1 MKRFKIAFSIFLL
14 LLLTIGSI
22 RIIISARQRSSLPAP
37 AVTPSLKKE
46 IPLAEGELLT
56 TEDLKTL
63 KGIVVYKPQT
73 KEETQ
78 ALTKEDVQFLLDE
91 KIVTQEEAK
100 VLLELDRLVPTNN

>member
-1 MKRFKIAFSIFLL
+1 MKRFKIVFSIFLL

-22 RIIISARQRSSLPAP
+22 RIIISTRQRSSLPAP
-37 AVTPSLKKE
+37 AIAPSLEKK
-46 IPLAEGELLT
+46 IPLAEGKLLT
-56 TEDLKTL
+56 QEDLKTL
-63 KGIVVYKPQT
+63 KEIVIYKPQV

-78 ALTKEDVQFLLDE
+78 ALTKEDVRFLLDE